1 MIHFTRALRWMGMAW
16 GLSFGAAVGVHA
28 QVTDPEIKKTQDGY
42 CLLRNT
48 PAYAAATQFVPQ
60 KGLGECLESGG
71 VLPQPAEGIQPN
83 GLQSYCRGVDCVDSL
98 SKFKATY
105 PIAPS
110 GQPRPL
116 PTVSSLSLKQRGLIH
131 NANRI
136 FDTNPTLAM
145 LLVEKGEI
153 IFERYHPQIGPKTP
167 LLGYSMSK
175 TLAALTVGRLHCAGL
190 LPDLDR
196 QAKSYDDRLAGSQ
209 YGEAT
214 VRQLLMM
221 SSGAARGAAMKG
233 GNPLHPPPNLPNAR
247 PGNPWYAGYADMRR
261 QLHDYGAPQKKQ
273 DQSWVKAGEEFSY
286 KNLDTQALSFV
297 ASGQGRPEFSA
308 SFANLFW
315 PSVQAEQVAY
325 WIHDQNG
332 ITHTPASFHAT
343 LRDWARIGLHIMDE
357 RRTPSADCYNRYV
370 EKASTTQIPNQSKSF
385 GNDYWIGRS
394 FQGYGYQIWTDNTE
408 DPRGTFYLNGYR
420 GQRIAINAE
429 RQQMMVV
436 FSVEE
441 SYMDKLYQL
450 FASWK

>member
-1 MIHFTRALRWMGMAW
+1 MRMMQVSGVAW
-16 GLSFGAAVGVHA
+16 VIGASMVVGA
-28 QVTDPEIKKTQDGY
+28 QAQAPGPEIKKTQDSY

-48 PAYAAATQFVPQ
+48 PAYAIATQCTPQ
-60 KGLGECLESGG
+60 KSLAECLQSGG
-71 VLPQPAEGIQPN
+71 VLPQPPEGIQPN

-175 TLAALTVGRLHCAGL
+175 TLAALTVGRMHCAGL

-196 QAKSYDDRLAGSQ
+196 QAKSYDDRLSGTQ

-214 VRQLLMM
+214 VRQLLKMA
-221 SSGAARGAAMKG
+221 SGATRGAAIKG
-233 GNPLHPPPNLPNAR
+233 GNPLNPPPHLPHAR
-247 PGNPWYAGYADMRR
+247 PGSPWYAGYADMRK
-261 QLHDYGAPQKKQ
+261 QLEDYGDSQKKP
-273 DQSWVKAGEEFSY
+273 DHSAVAAGEEFSY

-297 ASGQGRPEFSA
+297 AGGQGRPEFSV

-370 EKASTTQIPNQSKSF
+370 EKASTTQIQNRSQSF
-385 GNDYWIGRS
+385 GEDYWLGRS
-394 FQGYGYQIWTDNTE
+394 FQGYGYQIWTENTQ
-408 DPRGTFYLNGYR
+408 DPRGTFYLNGFR

-441 SYMDKLYQL
+441 SYMDKLYAL
-450 FASWK
+450 FASWQ

>member
-1 MIHFTRALRWMGMAW
+1 MRMMQVSGVAW
-16 GLSFGAAVGVHA
+16 VIGASMVVGA
-28 QVTDPEIKKTQDGY
+28 QAQSPGPEIKKTQDSY

-48 PAYAAATQFVPQ
+48 PAYAIATQFTPQ
-60 KGLGECLESGG
+60 KSLAECLQSGG
-71 VLPQPAEGIQPN
+71 VLPQPPEGIQPN

-116 PTVSSLSLKQRGLIH
+116 PTVPSLSLKQRGLIH

-175 TLAALTVGRLHCAGL
+175 TLAALTVGRMHCAGL

-196 QAKSYDDRLAGSQ
+196 QAKSYDDRLSGTQ

-214 VRQLLMM
+214 VRQLLKMA
-221 SSGAARGAAMKG
+221 SGATRGAAIKG
-233 GNPLHPPPNLPNAR
+233 GNPLNPPPHLPHAR
-247 PGNPWYAGYADMRR
+247 PGSPWYAGYADMRK
-261 QLHDYGAPQKKQ
+261 QLEDYGDSQKKP
-273 DQSWVKAGEEFSY
+273 DHSAVAAGEEFSY

-297 ASGQGRPEFSA
+297 AGGQGRPEFSV

-370 EKASTTQIPNQSKSF
+370 EKASTTQIQNRSQSF
-385 GNDYWIGRS
+385 GEDYWLGRS
-394 FQGYGYQIWTDNTE
+394 FQGYGYQIWTENTQ
-408 DPRGTFYLNGYR
+408 DPRGTFYLNGFR

-441 SYMDKLYQL
+441 SYMDKLYAL
-450 FASWK
+450 FASWQ

>member
-1 MIHFTRALRWMGMAW
+1 MLHFTRSMRFNGIAW
-16 GLSFGAAVGVHA
+16 GLCLFVAAGGYA
-28 QVTDPEIKKTQDGY
+28 QVPGSEIKKTLDGY
-42 CLLRNT
+42 CLLKDT
-48 PAYAAATQFVPQ
+48 PAYTLATQFVLQ
-60 KGLGECLESGG
+60 KNLGECLQSGG
-71 VLPQPAEGIQPN
+71 ILPPPPEGVQPN

-116 PTVSSLSLKQRGLIH
+116 PLVSGLSPKQRTLIH

-136 FDTNPTLAM
+136 FDANPTLAM

-153 IFERYHPQIGPKTP
+153 IFERYHPQIGSHTP

-175 TLAALTVGRLHCAGL
+175 TLTALTVGRLHCAGL

-196 QAKSYDDRLAGSQ
+196 QAKSYDERLAGTQ
-209 YGEAT
+209 YGEAS

-221 SSGAARGAAMKG
+221 ASGAARGAAIKG
-233 GNPLHPPPNLPNAR
+233 GNPLQPPAHLPYAF
-247 PGNPWYAGYADMRR
+247 PGSPWYAGYADMRR

-273 DQSWVKAGEEFSY
+273 DQSGVKAGEEFSY

-297 ASGQGRPEFSA
+297 AGGQGRPEFSA

-315 PSVQAEQVAY
+315 PSVQAEQMAY

-357 RRTPSADCYNRYV
+357 RRTPTADCYNRFV
-370 EKASTTQIPNQSKSF
+370 EKASTTQISNQSKKF
-385 GNDYWIGRS
+385 GDDHWIGRS
-394 FQGYGYQIWTDNTE
+394 FKGYGYQIWTENFE
-408 DPRGTFYLNGYR
+408 DPSGTFYLNGYR
-420 GQRIAINAE
+420 GQRIAINPE

-441 SYMDKLYQL
+441 TYMDKLYQL